1 MLIFSRVSVERP
13 ADTRMGSNDF
23 HSADDPLSGDSVWN
37 DEIACLMADSVFH
50 LPEDDEKSLIQADT
64 TTVLHSHQGIG
75 HIDRYVLTSVLGTGG
90 MGIVF
95 RAFDPAEN
103 CDVCVKLMSHTLKDK
118 RNAGLRF
125 EREASMLRMVRHH
138 NVVRLIQQGH
148 VKLENGTS
156 LPWMAMSL
164 APGQPL
170 DKLLKKEGRFAEN
183 RILWIGK
190 ELTRGL
196 AAIHE
201 AGIVHR
207 DLKPSNLIVDETS
220 KRLSIIDF
228 GLARP
233 LRNSTMITRSDQ
245 LLGTP
250 AYMSPEQFK
259 GAPLDHRTDL
269 YSVGVI
275 LYTMAAGIPPFVA
288 NDWSA
293 LRNRVMTGKAEPVD
307 QLRPDLSEGLRQL
320 IHTLLEK
327 NPARRLASAVAVVH
341 ALESVEPKV
350 ESGLLDPS
358 AWCRVILA
366 DDDEQFGR
374 AAIHRMKLK
383 DVAMR
388 QALTPFELFRMVS
401 EKPGPDAVLVDMAYG
416 EHDGMDVVRQLREER
431 SDLPVLVLT
440 SARSIDKAV
449 AAMKLGC
456 KDFLCKPL
464 EDDNLARVI
473 RETIVP
479 NDRADG

>member
-1 MLIFSRVSVERP
+1 MATLSENHDDSSAAE
-13 ADTRMGSNDF
+13 DTVFNE
-23 HSADDPLSGDSVWN
+23 
-37 DEIACLMADSVFH
+37 EIACLLADSAFH
-50 LPEDDEKSLIQADT
+50 LHEPSADFPVHPDEPTSDIHEAGLGQIGPYRLKS
-64 TTVLHSHQGIG
+64 VIG
-75 HIDRYVLTSVLGTGG
+75 CGG

-95 RAFDPAEN
+95 RAMNLNDPDET
-103 CDVCVKLMSHTLKDK
+103 DVCIKLMSHTLKDK
-118 RNAGLRF
+118 RNARLRF
-125 EREASMLRMVRHH
+125 EREASMLRLVRHH
-138 NVVRLIQQGH
+138 NVVRLMSQGEI
-148 VKLENGTS
+148 KLAKGTA

-164 APGQPL
+164 APGKPL
-170 DKLLKKEGRFAEN
+170 DRILKSEGRFAEN
-183 RILWIGK
+183 QILWIGK

-207 DLKPSNLIVDETS
+207 DLKPSNLIVDIAIE
-220 KRLSIIDF
+220 RLSIIDF

-259 GAPLDHRTDL
+259 GAPLDQRTDL
-269 YSVGVI
+269 YSLGVI
-275 LYTMAAGIPPFVA
+275 LYTLAAGIPPFVA

-327 NPARRLASAVAVVH
+327 NPARRLASAVAVLK

-350 ESGLLDPS
+350 NSGNVDPS
-358 AWCRVILA
+358 SWCHIILA

-383 DVAMR
+383 GVSMR
-388 QALTPFELFRMVS
+388 QALTPFELFRMLS
-401 EKPGPDAVLVDMAYG
+401 EAPGPDAVLVDMAYG
-416 EHDGMDVVRQLREER
+416 EHDGMDVVRQIREER
-431 SDLPVLVLT
+431 PEIPVLVLT

-456 KDFLCKPL
+456 RDFLCKPL

-479 NDRADG
+479 KSR